1 MAIFPA
7 SRIGF
12 LLDFAEPYCAAT
24 LTATTRHCGRKADAA
39 THGQDDRGRTLM
51 RRVVLAVVLT
61 ALAASMGHAEPAL
74 DYGFYKRKVEPIFL
88 KKRGDHAR
96 CAVCHQ
102 LSNNAFRL
110 EKLPAGAS
118 FWTKEQSKKN
128 FAMVST
134 LVVPG
139 DPAQS
144 RLLLQPLAPQAGGNA
159 YHSGGWQFASKN
171 DPDWKTLEAWV
182 RGRKK

>member
-1 MAIFPA
+1 
-7 SRIGF
+7 
-12 LLDFAEPYCAAT
+12 
-24 LTATTRHCGRKADAA
+24 
-39 THGQDDRGRTLM
+39 M
-51 RRVVLAVVLT
+51 RRVALSLVIAAFT
-61 ALAASMGHAEPAL
+61 ASAANAETVL
-74 DYGFYKRKVEPIFL
+74 DYEFFKRKVEPIFL

-102 LSNNAFRL
+102 QSNNAFRL

-118 FWTKEQSKKN
+118 SWTEEQSKKN
-128 FAMVST
+128 FAVVST

-171 DPDWKTLEAWV
+171 DPDWKTLEVWV
-182 RGRKK
+182 KGRKK

>member
-1 MAIFPA
+1 MLVPMRKIL
-7 SRIGF
+7 SGRII
-12 LLDFAEPYCAAT
+12 
-24 LTATTRHCGRKADAA
+24 
-39 THGQDDRGRTLM
+39 M
-51 RRVVLAVVLT
+51 RRVAFSLVIVAF
-61 ALAASMGHAEPAL
+61 AASAAKAETVL
-74 DYGFYKRKVEPIFL
+74 DYDFFKRKVEPIFL
-88 KKRGDHAR
+88 KKRGDHGR

-102 LSNNAFRL
+102 RSNNAFRL

-118 FWTKEQSKKN
+118 SWTEEQSKKN
-128 FAMVST
+128 FAVVST

-144 RLLLQPLAPQAGGNA
+144 RLLFQPLAPQAGGNA

-182 RGRKK
+182 KGRKK

>member
-1 MAIFPA
+1 
-7 SRIGF
+7 
-12 LLDFAEPYCAAT
+12 
-24 LTATTRHCGRKADAA
+24 
-39 THGQDDRGRTLM
+39 
-51 RRVVLAVVLT
+51 V
-61 ALAASMGHAEPAL
+61 L
-74 DYGFYKRKVEPIFL
+74 DYDFFKRKVEPIFL
-88 KKRGDHAR
+88 KKRADHAR

-102 LSNNAFRL
+102 QSNNAFRL
-110 EKLPAGAS
+110 EKLPDGAA
-118 FWTKEQSKKN
+118 FWTEEQSKKN
-128 FAMVST
+128 FATVST

-182 RGRKK
+182 KGSRK

>member
-1 MAIFPA
+1 M
-7 SRIGF
+7 
-12 LLDFAEPYCAAT
+12 
-24 LTATTRHCGRKADAA
+24 
-39 THGQDDRGRTLM
+39 GRTVML
-51 RRVVLAVVLT
+51 RLLLALAVV
-61 ALAASMGHAEPAL
+61 ALSASAVEAETVL
-74 DYGFYKRKVEPIFL
+74 DYDFFKRKGEPIFL
-88 KKRGDHAR
+88 KKRADRAR

-102 LSNNAFRL
+102 QSNNAFRL
-110 EKLPAGAS
+110 EKLPDGAS
-118 FWTKEQSKKN
+118 FWNEEQSKKN
-128 FAMVST
+128 FAVVSS

-182 RGRKK
+182 MGKKVGK

>member
-1 MAIFPA
+1 MIMG
-7 SRIGF
+7 RIV
-12 LLDFAEPYCAAT
+12 
-24 LTATTRHCGRKADAA
+24 
-39 THGQDDRGRTLM
+39 M
-51 RRVVLAVVLT
+51 RRA
-61 ALAASMGHAEPAL
+61 ALALVVAAFAASTAHPETVL
-74 DYGFYKRKVEPIFL
+74 DYDFFKRKVEPIFL

-102 LSNNAFRL
+102 QSNNAFRL
-110 EKLPAGAS
+110 EKLPDGAS
-118 FWTKEQSKKN
+118 SWSEEQSKKN
-128 FAMVST
+128 FAVVST

-159 YHSGGWQFASKN
+159 YHSGGWQFASRN

-182 RGRKK
+182 NGRKK

>member
-1 MAIFPA
+1 
-7 SRIGF
+7 
-12 LLDFAEPYCAAT
+12 
-24 LTATTRHCGRKADAA
+24 
-39 THGQDDRGRTLM
+39 M
-51 RRVVLAVVLT
+51 RRFVLTLVLA
-61 ALAASMGHAEPAL
+61 ALAVPAAQAETVL
-74 DYGFYKRKVEPIFL
+74 DYGFFKRKVEPIFL
-88 KKRGDHAR
+88 KKRADHAR

-102 LSNNAFRL
+102 QSNNAFRL
-110 EKLPAGAS
+110 EKLPDGAS
-118 FWTKEQSKKN
+118 FWTEEQSKKN
-128 FAMVST
+128 FTTVST

-182 RGRKK
+182 RGSKAGR

>member
-1 MAIFPA
+1 
-7 SRIGF
+7 
-12 LLDFAEPYCAAT
+12 
-24 LTATTRHCGRKADAA
+24 
-39 THGQDDRGRTLM
+39 M
-51 RRVVLAVVLT
+51 RRFVLTLVLA
-61 ALAASMGHAEPAL
+61 ALAVPAAQAETVL
-74 DYGFYKRKVEPIFL
+74 DYGFFKRRVEPIFL
-88 KKRGDHAR
+88 KKRADHAR

-102 LSNNAFRL
+102 QSNNAFRL
-110 EKLPAGAS
+110 EKLPDGAS
-118 FWTKEQSKKN
+118 SWTEEQSKKN
-128 FAMVST
+128 FATVST

-182 RGRKK
+182 RGSKAGR

>member
-1 MAIFPA
+1 
-7 SRIGF
+7 
-12 LLDFAEPYCAAT
+12 
-24 LTATTRHCGRKADAA
+24 
-39 THGQDDRGRTLM
+39 M
-51 RRVVLAVVLT
+51 RCFVLAFILAVLAVP
-61 ALAASMGHAEPAL
+61 AAQAETVL
-74 DYGFYKRKVEPIFL
+74 DYGFFKRKVEPIFL
-88 KKRGDHAR
+88 KKRADHAR

-102 LSNNAFRL
+102 QSNNAFRL
-110 EKLPAGAS
+110 EKLPDGAS
-118 FWTKEQSKKN
+118 SWTEEQSKKN
-128 FAMVST
+128 FATVSS

-182 RGRKK
+182 MGQKK